1 MNKSLISLYEALING
16 SSHEAIV
23 KELNIFLT
31 NIYLDHIPKI
41 WHPLGFLMIN
51 LGYISD
57 QESIRLHIWSDNI
70 RSTQDPPWMIHNHNW
85 TFKSYILCGKIT
97 NQVYRISNYQ
107 NAPTNKI
114 YQVIYNDN
122 MSNLIATEKLVY
134 SSLIAETEFTQ
145 GEIYSMD
152 SREFHST
159 IVENNT
165 FAATIVLSRKMDTIP
180 PEVIGDLQGRDI
192 YSYKRIGCNVNQLKN
207 LIDKLL
213 LQIC

>member
-1 MNKSLISLYEALING
+1 MMA
-16 SSHEAIV
+16 
-23 KELNIFLT
+23 
-31 NIYLDHIPKI
+31 
-41 WHPLGFLMIN
+41 
-51 LGYISD
+51 
-57 QESIRLHIWSDNI
+57 IWSI
-70 RSTQDPPWMIHNHNW
+70 P
-85 TFKSYILCGKIT
+85 TFGIKQLKT
-97 NQVYRISNYQ
+97 LNSNYQ

-122 MSNLIATEKLVY
+122 ISNLIATEKLVY

-165 FAATIVLSRKMDTIP
+165 FAATIVLSRKMDTIL

-207 LIDKLL
+207 IIDKLS